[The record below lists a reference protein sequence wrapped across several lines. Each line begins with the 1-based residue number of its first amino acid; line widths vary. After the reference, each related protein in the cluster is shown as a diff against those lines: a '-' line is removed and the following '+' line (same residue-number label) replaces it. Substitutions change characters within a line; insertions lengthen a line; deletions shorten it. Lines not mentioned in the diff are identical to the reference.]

1 MNIYIEIEN
10 FYKEFP
16 GKLLLGLNNVNDKHN
31 VYIGHRSDLICALNG
46 NASQE

>member
-16 GKLLLGLNNVNDKHN
+16 GKLLPGLNNVNDKYN
-31 VYIGHRSDLICALNG
+31 VYIGIEVIYNLQL
-46 NASQE
+46 